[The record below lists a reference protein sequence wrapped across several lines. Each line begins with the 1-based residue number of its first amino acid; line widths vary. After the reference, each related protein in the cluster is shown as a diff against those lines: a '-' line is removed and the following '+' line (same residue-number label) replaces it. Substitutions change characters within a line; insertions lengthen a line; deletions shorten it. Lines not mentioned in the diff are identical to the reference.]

1 MADRVITT
9 ESNNGLYFLVGVLL
23 VAVVVLGF
31 LYFNGTIGGGSA
43 SSNPVANAVESTA
56 DAVPDVN
63 VNVNKDSQ

>member
-1 MADRVITT
+1 MADRVVTT

-31 LYFNGTIGGGSA
+31 LYFNGTIGGSA

-56 DAVPDVN
+56 EAVPDVN
-63 VNVNKDSQ
+63 VNVNRDSQ